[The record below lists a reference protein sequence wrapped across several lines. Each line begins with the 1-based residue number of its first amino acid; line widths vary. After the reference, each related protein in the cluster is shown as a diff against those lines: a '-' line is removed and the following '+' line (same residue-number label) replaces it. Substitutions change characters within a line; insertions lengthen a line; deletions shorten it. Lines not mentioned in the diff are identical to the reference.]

1 MQITTIVATALL
13 AAGQAVA
20 GINCKGSSQCAGGI
34 NGAYLSSLV
43 NLAQYVDPN
52 RWYKNGEH
60 IVCADRLCAFLQNTG
75 GMPGSSI
82 RPLLRELENHGC
94 NKCGSI
100 PVFFP
105 DDNDEKSHGIL
116 TANYVLNPKCSWA
129 VC

>member
-1 MQITTIVATALL
+1 MQITTIITTALL
-13 AAGQAVA
+13 AAGQAAA
-20 GINCKGSSQCAGGI
+20 GINCRGSSQCAGGI
-34 NGAYLSSLV
+34 SGAYLSSLI
-43 NLAQYVDPN
+43 NLASYIDQN

-82 RPLLRELENHGC
+82 KNLLKELDKHGC
-94 NKCGSI
+94 NKCGSV

-105 DDNDEKSHGIL
+105 EDNDEKSHGIL